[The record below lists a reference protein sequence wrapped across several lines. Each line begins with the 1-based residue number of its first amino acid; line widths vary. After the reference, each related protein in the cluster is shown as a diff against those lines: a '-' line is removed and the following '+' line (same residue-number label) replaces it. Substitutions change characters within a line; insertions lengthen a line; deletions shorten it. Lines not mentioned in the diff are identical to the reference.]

1 MRNTVQYNY
10 LDNNIFW
17 STWNSFQLI
26 WFIILNLTHTIRAVQ
41 MFQFTPVSIII
52 QQNFTVCFLILSSSS
67 SSLQEKREKELI
79 QLTAIATLAF
89 CQLAVIDTLIYNLD
103 ITEFGSYKD
112 LPQQK
117 RTKKT
122 FMTTISYIIEYSSI
136 MNDDY
141 SAESKGRE
149 TED

>member
-1 MRNTVQYNY
+1 M
-10 LDNNIFW
+10 
-17 STWNSFQLI
+17 
-26 WFIILNLTHTIRAVQ
+26 
-41 MFQFTPVSIII
+41 
-52 QQNFTVCFLILSSSS
+52 
-67 SSLQEKREKELI
+67 
-79 QLTAIATLAF
+79 
-89 CQLAVIDTLIYNLD
+89 IDTLIYNLD